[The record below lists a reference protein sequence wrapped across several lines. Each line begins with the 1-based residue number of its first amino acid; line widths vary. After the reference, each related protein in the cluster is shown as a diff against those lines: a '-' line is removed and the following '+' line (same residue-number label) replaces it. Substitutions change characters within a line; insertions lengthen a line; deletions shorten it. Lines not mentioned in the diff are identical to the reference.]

1 MTKRP
6 TILGGLKVISMAE
19 QFPGPYATM
28 LLADMGAEVILVE
41 RPGFGDPSRFLPP
54 FFEAL
59 NRGKKAVAL
68 DIKQPD
74 DHARFLTLIADADI
88 FLEGFRPGKLAKA
101 GLGYADLSA
110 INPRLIYASISGYGQ
125 DGPYRDRPGHD
136 LSYQGVG
143 GALFEHLHGGIN
155 APPSSLLL
163 GDLGSAMFATI
174 GVLAALEARHR
185 TGRGTYIDVA
195 MADSVAA
202 LMTAP
207 IALAANGAADIA
219 GPSAEPAYDIFRCN
233 DGRWL
238 TLSIAHEDDVWA
250 RLMTTLGM
258 PEFAKLCRHERTP
271 RRSELK
277 AAIAARIAKDDYPF
291 WEQKLEAAD
300 QMFGP
305 ALDRTDV
312 ATDPHMAARGM
323 FAMLDRADGSQQLVV
338 RQPIKFADFANADL
352 SASPAVGQHNE
363 LILSADTAAMNE
375 KEQQCPMH

>member
-1 MTKRP
+1 MSQLP
-6 TILGGLKVISMAE
+6 TILDGLKVVSMAE

-68 DIKQPD
+68 DIKKPEDLAQFQ
-74 DHARFLTLIADADI
+74 ALISEADI

-101 GLGYADLSA
+101 GLGYDDLAA

-125 DGPYRDRPGHD
+125 NGPYRDRAGHD

-143 GALFEHLHGGIN
+143 GALFESLRAEHD

-163 GDLGSAMFATI
+163 GDVSSAMFATI

-185 TGRGTYIDVA
+185 TGRGTYIDIA
-195 MADSVAA
+195 MADSVAS
-202 LMTAP
+202 LMTAH
-207 IALAANGAADIA
+207 ITLAANGAGDLA
-219 GPSAEPAYDIFRCN
+219 GPAAEPAYDVFQCA

-238 TLSIAHEDDVWA
+238 TLSIAHEDDVWG
-250 RLMTTLGM
+250 RLMGVLQLPQWANTS
-258 PEFAKLCRHERTP
+258 RDSRTKQRP
-271 RRSELK
+271 MMK
-277 AAIAARIAKDDYPF
+277 AAIAGVIAEKDYST
-291 WEQKLEAAD
+291 WVALLEGAD

-305 ALDRTDV
+305 ALDRGEV
-312 ATDPHMAARGM
+312 ASDPQMVARNM
-323 FAMLDRADGSQQLVV
+323 FTTITRANGEQQLVV
-338 RQPIKFADFANADL
+338 RQPIKFAGFENAPL
-352 SASPAVGQHNE
+352 SPSPKVGQHND
-363 LILSADTAAMNE
+363 LLPAIFAQSQLSLE
-375 KEQQCPMH
+375 PS